1 MIAANKNNEVLV
13 SVENISKKFCRDL
26 KRSLWYGVKD
36 ITAEI
41 LMKKDINGILRKDE
55 FWAVEDVSFELR
67 RGECLGLIG
76 ANGGGK
82 STLLKLLNGLICP
95 DRGRIVTRGRVGALI
110 ELGAGFNPILTGRE
124 NIFVNGAVLGLS
136 REEVKDRFDDIVE
149 FSELSEFINT
159 PVQSYSTGMR
169 VRLGF
174 AIAAHMNPDVLLIDE
189 VLAVGD
195 AGFRAKCYNRIAE
208 LAEHCAVILVSHN
221 MSHVARLA
229 HRSLV
234 VNRGKVEFIG
244 DTPEAINVYYSMFS
258 KGVTKSRHGSQQV
271 RTDTIEFINS
281 EGETTDSLN
290 FGKAFAIR
298 LQVTANAPIGELVVN
313 VVFQT
318 IGQQVVAQ
326 CNNYVLPHSI
336 QINSQCELSIT
347 MQIERLTLNP
357 GVYQVSCL
365 LMSPDMT
372 THYDWLENVVQ
383 LTVKGGRPAG
393 GVLQFVPQWQIETR
407 QIHTTIPEQKG

>member
-1 MIAANKNNEVLV
+1 MITTINSNEVLV
-13 SVENISKKFCRDL
+13 SVENISKKYCRDL
-26 KRSLWYGVKD
+26 KRSLWYGIKD
-36 ITAEI
+36 IAAEI
-41 LMKKDINGILRKDE
+41 LLKKDINGVLRRDE
-55 FWAVEDVSFELR
+55 FWAVENVSFELR
-67 RGECLGLIG
+67 RGECLGLVG

-82 STLLKLLNGLICP
+82 STLLKLLNGLIYP

-124 NIFVNGAVLGLS
+124 NIFVNGTVLGLS
-136 REEVKDRFDDIVE
+136 RNEVKDRFDDIVE
-149 FSELSEFINT
+149 FSELGEFINT

-174 AIAAHMNPDVLLIDE
+174 AVAAHMNPDVLLIDE

-229 HRSLV
+229 HRTIV

-244 DTPEAINVYYSMFS
+244 GTPEAINIYYSMFA
-258 KGVTKSRHGSQQV
+258 KGAAKLRHGSQMV
-271 RTDTIEFINS
+271 RTDTIEFTNS
-281 EGETTDSLN
+281 NGETTDRLD
-290 FGKAFAIR
+290 FGKDFSIC
-298 LQVTANAPIGELVVN
+298 LQISAKAPVGEIVVN

-318 IGQQVVAQ
+318 VDQQVVAQ

-336 QINSQCELSIT
+336 QITSEYELLIT
-347 MQIERLTLNP
+347 MRIERLTLNP

-365 LMSPDMT
+365 LMSADMT
-372 THYDWLENVVQ
+372 THYDWIEDALQITVQ
-383 LTVKGGRPAG
+383 GGRPAG
-393 GVLQFVPQWQIETR
+393 GALQFVPQWHIETR
-407 QIHTTIPEQKG
+407 RLPPVIPGQEG